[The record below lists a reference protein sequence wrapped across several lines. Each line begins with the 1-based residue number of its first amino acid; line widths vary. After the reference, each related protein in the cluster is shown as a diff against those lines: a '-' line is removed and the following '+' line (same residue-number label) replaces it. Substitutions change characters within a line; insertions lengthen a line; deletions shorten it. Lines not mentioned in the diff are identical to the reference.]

1 MIFFLDILCF
11 VTLSHRIFLRFL
23 SPSLVRKII
32 KRENYVAPNIAD
44 RMDGKEEKNP
54 SLNSDILVPV
64 QWSDIL

>member
-1 MIFFLDILCF
+1 MIFLDILCF

-44 RMDGKEEKNP
+44 RMGGKKKTLP
-54 SLNSDILVPV
+54 
-64 QWSDIL
+64 

>member
-44 RMDGKEEKNP
+44 RMGGEKNP
-54 SLNSDILVPV
+54 SLNSGISVPV
-64 QWSDIL
+64 Q